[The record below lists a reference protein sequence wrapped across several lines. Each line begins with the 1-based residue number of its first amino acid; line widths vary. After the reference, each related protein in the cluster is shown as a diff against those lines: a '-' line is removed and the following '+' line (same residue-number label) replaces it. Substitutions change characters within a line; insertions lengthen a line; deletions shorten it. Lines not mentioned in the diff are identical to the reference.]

1 MPKFWWMTLA
11 TGARQFVVQEAFE
24 MTWCAAGSYAD
35 SLTPSTMVR
44 SSPLAGALMMTFLT
58 VPRRCLAASSRLV
71 KRPVDSMTT
80 SAPTSSHG
88 ICAGSFSEKTRN
100 SSVPTRMPFSVAA
113 MSSSRLPR
121 TESYF
126 KRCAS
131 VLVSVMSLTATKSMS
146 LSPRQVRR
154 TLRPMRPKPLIP
166 TLIAIVTEASSPALK
181 FDAHNRRG
189 SRRVARV
196 NTVSFQGR
204 AIKNER
210 LSPHAPTVKRT
221 LRRPPYVSHAR
232 VTAVTSGPRGVH
244 AGCVK
249 CMFLKPRAGAGRSRH
264 RSGRG
269 VEGLVQRAS
278 RPAVCKPISTFALRN
293 FILARKVSA
302 HPLRDSFKV
311 EKMVKQSRSINA
323 GKRAVALIPST
334 FLCALLV
341 FGNVVSAFGNTPTG
355 RKARAKSAP
364 ASTKEAPPPS
374 DSNAESAQPK
384 SKSVFTKIGEPFVV
398 ETAQQSSTQTP
409 AQRDAT
415 RPPGTEQQ
423 QTVPPGARTN
433 PQDPRT
439 PPGTT
444 RPAPQNPPGIETAP
458 VTQPPATTR
467 PNPAQTDPATQSG
480 TTPTT
485 PADPNAVEQD
495 PTFPVVQPRPVPP
508 MPSLVRVGVIGTDAL
523 SLTLNE
529 AIRRALENNNDIEI
543 ARADVRLA
551 EQTLN
556 ALSGV
561 FDPVFTYTPE
571 YNSSVRPV
579 TNVFGGAGVGGT
591 ISTTDFNNDASV
603 TKQFGKGGGNFT
615 YFFNNTRETSSA
627 NNQTLN
633 PFYSS
638 AQGLQFTQPLWRN
651 RSIDRNRQQI
661 RIQRKRLEQTDA
673 DFRLRT
679 IDVISQVQRAYWDLV
694 FALRNEQ
701 NQVANVKL
709 AQENFRRTEASV
721 AAGASAPLQRAEIE
735 TELSTRQSALLL
747 ANQQVTFAENTLKN
761 LLIKDALSPDW
772 SKALLPTDSPSFEE
786 TPLNL
791 ETALKEARDN
801 RPEMRRLRLEEDVND
816 INLQFYKNQTKPRI
830 DLVGTLSTNGL
841 AGTPRGITTIPDP
854 NDPTQRI
861 DVPLSGCT
869 GQEVTGQ
876 SCIPANLVGGYGQ
889 TLKNVFS
896 LDTRQVIVSAVIS
909 LPWKNRT
916 AQANLAYAKI
926 QREQLAAT
934 TRSQEQTIEVEVRNA
949 VQAVDTA
956 RRRVLFAREALRSAE
971 EQLAGERRLYQ
982 VGRSTTFLLFQ
993 RENALVNAQNQE
1005 LQAQT
1010 DYNKALADLQRAT
1023 STTLRSNNVLI
1034 DAPVSPEKF
1043 GK

>member
-1 MPKFWWMTLA
+1 
-11 TGARQFVVQEAFE
+11 
-24 MTWCAAGSYAD
+24 
-35 SLTPSTMVR
+35 
-44 SSPLAGALMMTFLT
+44 
-58 VPRRCLAASSRLV
+58 
-71 KRPVDSMTT
+71 
-80 SAPTSSHG
+80 
-88 ICAGSFSEKTRN
+88 
-100 SSVPTRMPFSVAA
+100 
-113 MSSSRLPR
+113 
-121 TESYF
+121 
-126 KRCAS
+126 
-131 VLVSVMSLTATKSMS
+131 
-146 LSPRQVRR
+146 
-154 TLRPMRPKPLIP
+154 
-166 TLIAIVTEASSPALK
+166 
-181 FDAHNRRG
+181 
-189 SRRVARV
+189 
-196 NTVSFQGR
+196 
-204 AIKNER
+204 
-210 LSPHAPTVKRT
+210 
-221 LRRPPYVSHAR
+221 
-232 VTAVTSGPRGVH
+232 
-244 AGCVK
+244 
-249 CMFLKPRAGAGRSRH
+249 
-264 RSGRG
+264 
-269 VEGLVQRAS
+269 
-278 RPAVCKPISTFALRN
+278 
-293 FILARKVSA
+293 
-302 HPLRDSFKV
+302 
-311 EKMVKQSRSINA
+311 MVKQSRSINA
-323 GKRAVALIPST
+323 GKRAAALLPST

-341 FGNVVSAFGNTPTG
+341 FGNALSAFGNVPAK

-364 ASTKEAPPPS
+364 ASTKEATRPS
-374 DSNAESAQPK
+374 DSTSESAPPVGK
-384 SKSVFTKIGEPFVV
+384 GKAVFTKVGEPFVV
-398 ETAQQSSTQTP
+398 ETAAVPQSTPAQTP

-439 PPGTT
+439 PPATT
-444 RPAPQNPPGIETAP
+444 RPSPQNPPGIETAP

-467 PNPAQTDPATQSG
+467 PSPAQNDPATQSG
-480 TTPTT
+480 TTTTT
-485 PADPNAVEQD
+485 PVDPNAVEQD
-495 PTFPVVQPRPVPP
+495 PTFPVVQARPVPP
-508 MPSLVRVGVIGTDAL
+508 LPRLDRVGITGTDTL

-556 ALSGV
+556 ALNGV

-571 YNSSVRPV
+571 YNNSVRPV
-579 TNVFGGAGVGGT
+579 ANIFGGAGNTGGNVT
-591 ISTTDFNNDASV
+591 TTDYNNDASV
-603 TKQFGKGGGNFT
+603 NKQFGKGGGNFT
-615 YFFNNTRETSSA
+615 YFFNNTRETTTATSQS
-627 NNQTLN
+627 LN

-679 IDVISQVQRAYWDLV
+679 INVISQVQSAYWDLV

-735 TELSTRQSALLL
+735 TELSTRESSLLV

-761 LLIKDALSPDW
+761 LLLKDPLSPDW
-772 SKALLPTDSPSFEE
+772 SKALVPTDSPSFEE

-791 ETALKEARDN
+791 ETALKEAHDN
-801 RPEMRRLRLEEDVND
+801 RPELRRLRLEEDVND
-816 INLQFYKNQTKPRI
+816 INLQFYKNQTKPRV

-841 AGTPRGITTIPDP
+841 AGTVNP
-854 NDPTQRI
+854 NLISTESSPLI
-861 DVPLSGCT
+861 DVNGT
-869 GQEVTGQ
+869 GTSSFLLQQINLLRQNPALNLGTAVVPIIPPSQVTLPGQ
-876 SCIPANLVGGYGQ
+876 FIGGYGQ
-889 TLKNVFS
+889 TLQNLFS
-896 LDTRQVIVSAVIS
+896 FDTRQVVVSAVIS
-909 LPWKNRT
+909 LPLKNRT

-934 TRSQEQTIEVEVRNA
+934 TRSQDQNIEVEVRNA
-949 VQAVDTA
+949 VQAVETS
-956 RRRVLFAREALRSAE
+956 RRRVLAARAALRSAE

-1023 STTLRSNNVLI
+1023 STTLRSNNVII
-1034 DAPVSPEKF
+1034 DSPVAPAKF